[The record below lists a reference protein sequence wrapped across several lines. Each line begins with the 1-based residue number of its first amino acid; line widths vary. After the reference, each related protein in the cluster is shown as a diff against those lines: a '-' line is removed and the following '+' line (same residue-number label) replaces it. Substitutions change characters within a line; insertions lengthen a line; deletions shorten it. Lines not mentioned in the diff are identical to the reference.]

1 MMRIPTVN
9 RHVTAVMENEWAQL
23 RRNKVVIFTTLG
35 PPLLLVALSLMVL
48 FLTTFLDF
56 DVTLAQSGTPPLPV
70 SATESLGL
78 NNADTMR
85 AALLTPFLV
94 MFQLIPL
101 IVPITIA
108 SYSIIGEKQSR
119 SLEALL
125 ATPVRT
131 WELLLGKTFASALPG
146 VLATWYTYLVFV
158 FAARFMV
165 SDDLFTRIIISPTWI
180 LAIVLLTPLFALLAV
195 ELAIMISSRVSD
207 AQSAQQLGS
216 LLVLPLIGI
225 LVAQVT
231 GAISVG
237 VGSVAGAVVFVGVLD
252 VLLLFVSIRLFSRET
267 ILMRW
272 R

>member
-9 RHVTAVMENEWAQL
+9 RHVTAIMENEWAQL

-48 FLTTFLDF
+48 FLTTFLDI
-56 DVTLAQSGTPPLPV
+56 DLSQAQSSPALPLGA
-70 SATESLGL
+70 SESLGL
-78 NNADTMR
+78 SRADTMR
-85 AALLTPFLV
+85 SALLTPFLV
-94 MFQLIPL
+94 MFQMIPL
-101 IVPITIA
+101 VVPVTIA

-131 WELLLGKTFASALPG
+131 WELLLGKAFAAALPG
-146 VLATWYTYLVFV
+146 LLATWYTYLVF
-158 FAARFMV
+158 AICARFMV
-165 SDDLFTRIIISPTWI
+165 SDDIFTKIIISPTWI

-216 LLVLPLIGI
+216 LMVLPLIGI

-231 GAISVG
+231 GAVSVG
-237 VGSVAGAVVFVGVLD
+237 VGSVTGAVVFVGVLD

>member
-35 PPLLLVALSLMVL
+35 PPLLLIALSLMVL
-48 FLTTFLDF
+48 FLTTFLEVDLTQ
-56 DVTLAQSGTPPLPV
+56 VERAPALPLGA
-70 SATESLGL
+70 SESLGL
-78 NNADTMR
+78 NRTDTMR
-85 AALLTPFLV
+85 SALLTPFLV
-94 MFQLIPL
+94 MFQMIPL
-101 IVPITIA
+101 VVPVTIA
-108 SYSIIGEKQSR
+108 SYSIVGEKQSR

-131 WELLLGKTFASALPG
+131 WELLLGKAFAAAVPG
-146 VLATWYTYLVFV
+146 VLATWYTYLI
-158 FAARFMV
+158 FAISARFMV
-165 SDDLFTRIIISPTWI
+165 SDDIFTKIIVSQTWI
-180 LAIVLLTPLFALLAV
+180 LAVVLLTPLFALLAV

-216 LLVLPLIGI
+216 LLVLPLIGV

-231 GAISVG
+231 GAISLG
-237 VGSVAGAVVFVGVLD
+237 VGSVVGSVIFAGALD
-252 VLLLFVSIRLFSRET
+252 ALLLFVSVRLFSRET

>member
-1 MMRIPTVN
+1 VN

-48 FLTTFLDF
+48 LLASFIDFSLTTAQRGGPPIPLQGTSSLD
-56 DVTLAQSGTPPLPV
+56 LSN
-70 SATESLGL
+70 S
-78 NNADTMR
+78 DTMR
-85 AALLTPFLV
+85 AALLTPLLV
-94 MFQLIPL
+94 MFQMIPL
-101 IVPITIA
+101 VVPITIA

-131 WELLLGKTFASALPG
+131 WELLLGKAFAAALPG
-146 VLATWYTYLVFV
+146 VLATWYTYIIFAL
-158 FAARFMV
+158 AARFMV
-165 SDDLFTRIIISPTWI
+165 SDALFTKVIVSPAWI
-180 LAIVLLTPLFALLAV
+180 LATVLLTPLFALLAV
-195 ELAIMISSRVSD
+195 ELAIIISSRVSD
-207 AQSAQQLGS
+207 PQSAQQLGS
-216 LLVLPLIGI
+216 LVVLPLIGV

-231 GAISVG
+231 GAITLG
-237 VGSVAGAVVFVGVLD
+237 VGSVAAAAIFVGTID
-252 VLLLFVSIRLFSRET
+252 AILLFVSVRLFSRET